1 MAKTHLDGYPLPRES
16 EWAKALENY
25 RKACAEVQRAI
36 AQSSEDGGDIP
47 LDPVD
52 AHESAAR
59 TLIFTPATHVLHVA
73 QKVRAIDN
81 LTGLSANW
89 PGVADILTQDLMQ
102 IVGVSDGEKSILPKA
117 IMRAA
122 VKSPA

>member
-1 MAKTHLDGYPLPRES
+1 
-16 EWAKALENY
+16 
-25 RKACAEVQRAI
+25 
-36 AQSSEDGGDIP
+36 
-47 LDPVD
+47 
-52 AHESAAR
+52 
-59 TLIFTPATHVLHVA
+59 LIFTPATHVLHVA

-117 IMRAA
+117 IARAA